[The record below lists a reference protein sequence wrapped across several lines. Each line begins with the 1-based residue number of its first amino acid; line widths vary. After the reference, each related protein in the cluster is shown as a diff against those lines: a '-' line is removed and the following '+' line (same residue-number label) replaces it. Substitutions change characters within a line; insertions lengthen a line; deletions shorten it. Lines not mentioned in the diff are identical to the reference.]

1 MSFYFNIIPNF
12 ETNIQQETTCQIS
25 NKELKR

>member
-12 ETNIQQETTCQIS
+12 ETNIQQVTTCQIS